1 MKHVIKSLPNYQGMK
16 MLLKLDIQFFA
27 APNYAELYTQAL
39 QQKFTTGLM
48 FVELYSTANNANI
61 KWTSAKTIQIPR
73 ITVGGFVDVDR
84 DVVGSF
90 TRRTDNDFEP
100 KTIDHDREFKTLVDP
115 MDVDET
121 NMALTIANITR
132 VFNDE
137 QKIPEMDKYAASK
150 LVTEFTA
157 HGGTV
162 DTTALTSENILDIFD
177 DFMAAMDDAE
187 VPQTGRVLYVT
198 PTVNK
203 LLKTAQGL
211 QRQLDVASGNA
222 GNVKRS
228 IYSLDDVTIK
238 VVPSSR
244 MKTVYNFTDGAV
256 ADVTAK
262 QINMILIHPLTVI
275 TPQKYEFVSLD
286 NPSAATGGKYL
297 YFERKYWDLFVIAKK
312 VDGIKI
318 NTEA

>member
-1 MKHVIKSLPNYQGMK
+1 MPTV
-16 MLLKLDIQFFA
+16 
-27 APNYAELYTQAL
+27 NYAEMYQQAL
-39 QQKFTTGLM
+39 QQKFSAGLS
-48 FVELYSTANNANI
+48 FVDLYNTANNVNI

-100 KTIDHDREFKTLVDP
+100 KTIEHDREFKTLVDP

-121 NMALTIANITR
+121 NLALTIANITR

-137 QKIPEMDKYAASK
+137 QKIPELDKYAASK
-150 LVTEFTA
+150 LVAEYTA
-157 HGGTV
+157 AGGTV
-162 DTTALTSENILDIFD
+162 DTTAITVDNVLEIFD
-177 DFMAAMDDAE
+177 DFMEQMDDAE
-187 VPQTGRVLYVT
+187 VPQQGRILYVT
-198 PTVNK
+198 PQVNT
-203 LLKTAQGL
+203 LLKRAQGI
-211 QRQLDVASGNA
+211 QRQLDVAGSNA

-244 MKTVYNFTDGAV
+244 MKTAYNFTDGAV
-256 ADVTAK
+256 PDVAAK

-286 NPSAATGGKYL
+286 QPSAATGGKYL
-297 YFERKYWDLFVIAKK
+297 YYERKYFDLFVIAKK
-312 VDGIKI
+312 VPGICI
-318 NTEA
+318 NTAV